1 VRFDIPLDDIT
12 VANCECSKGAR
23 QTTRCKVPIVV
34 NGTKIYRG
42 LAVCLLL
49 LAVDYSLLTQP
60 LCGFD
65 RNNVPLKNW
74 GGFSV
79 NRGWIYDALEKVALA
94 GLADRVLLNTKPL
107 SRVEVARVVAQ
118 AVQRIKAEQ
127 GGDYNHRGHLEE
139 LVYQLVEEFGSE
151 LNEMGVRTPLNREE
165 SPGFV
170 RIKPIRHVQFG
181 SVFTDGPQKLVND
194 FARNVSSGGN
204 PSSTLDGRIQIG
216 DFLSFYY
223 QPEFSANGSDY
234 QARLQSG
241 YGKLTFWNAELLVGR
256 ESLWWGPGFRGS
268 MTLSNNGFPLDQVR
282 LSSAEPFRLPWIFKY
297 LGPINLTGFA
307 GRLDDKRNV
316 ANAMLGGWRI
326 NFAPSRHLEFGFSRV
341 FQFGGDGRPSVTP
354 LDFLRLLVGQGSDD
368 PKSALNV
375 NNILSL
381 DFTLRLPNVGRYIRV
396 AKDLSIYGELG
407 WDDTT
412 DPGFEFLFIPT
423 GAIIP
428 RKPGGILGF
437 LLTGFLGDPKLDFRL
452 ELAKTTDIQFTHGFY
467 TSGFVNGRSV
477 ISHFIGTDGH
487 EIFTRFSRRFS
498 PNLLLGLQLS
508 RAQIGSTEA
517 KFRGSEK
524 EERNTL
530 GIDLSYRFS
539 NGYSV
544 FLKYGL
550 SRVENRDFVPS
561 DAEYDNL
568 FRIEFTRKFGK

>member
-1 VRFDIPLDDIT
+1 MVNMKIRLWYSSLCIVLAFSYSQYT
-12 VANCECSKGAR
+12 
-23 QTTRCKVPIVV
+23 KVH
-34 NGTKIYRG
+34 
-42 LAVCLLL
+42 A
-49 LAVDYSLLTQP
+49 
-60 LCGFD
+60 FD

-79 NRGWIYDALEKVALA
+79 NKGWVYDALEKVALA

-127 GGDYNHRGHLEE
+127 GGDYNHRGYLEAI
-139 LVYQLVEEFGSE
+139 VYQLVEEFGSE

-181 SVFTDGPQKLVND
+181 SIFADGPQKLVGD
-194 FARNVSSGGN
+194 FGRNVSSGGN

-234 QARLQSG
+234 QVRLQSG
-241 YGKLTFWNAELLVGR
+241 YGKFTFWNAELLVGR

-307 GRLDDKRNV
+307 ARLDDKRDV

-341 FQFGGDGRPSVTP
+341 FQFGGEGRAITP
-354 LDFLRLLVGQGSDD
+354 LDFFRLLIGQGSDD
-368 PKSALNV
+368 RNSPLNA

-407 WDDTT
+407 WDDTK
-412 DPGFEFLFIPT
+412 DLGFEFPLIPT
-423 GAIIP
+423 GSIIP

-437 LLTGFLGDPKLDFRL
+437 LLAGFLGDPKLDFRL
-452 ELAKTTDIQFTHGFY
+452 ELAKTTDIQFTHNKYSAGFI
-467 TSGFVNGRSV
+467 NGKAV
-477 ISHFIGTDGH
+477 MSHFIGTDGH
-487 EIFTRFSRRFS
+487 EIFTRVSRRFS

-517 KFRGSEK
+517 RFSGSEK
-524 EERNTL
+524 EKRNTL

-544 FLKYGL
+544 FLKYGF